1 MLSIVRRAGLF
12 LPFCI
17 AVLISVLHAAA
28 AVSISGSLKN
38 TPPRLPRLTPGTLY
52 GVLVS
57 VDSPSQLGTGQLRV
71 TLSALSSVL
80 VTKPLH
86 AGDGDLYTI
95 VRAAGGESLT
105 IEPLSG
111 APPTIG
117 YHLKV
122 TNLGK
127 AANIAYEPN
136 NRPEDANPIRLNQ
149 TIFASGD
156 ESLYFPE
163 PSAATSRQS
172 AADPKTDWFRF
183 EFNDPKPKLVHFA
196 IDLTERDNL
205 PVDISV
211 WRTTAGKP
219 EPFHDGED
227 PVALPHEVQALNGNK
242 FTVRILSKPGTYFI
256 RVAANHP
263 EYRLRTR
270 TFDPPPYAKPEDA
283 VQSAIDYII
292 ASGDSWHANTPRR
305 GGVFDRVAG
314 VHQETSLCVACH
326 ATHFTQRAQLYA
338 LRNGYELHYR
348 QQLQFLAERFYNNP
362 RPFYGFEEQGAVWA
376 RVISA
381 PANVL
386 GRMSHLL
393 NVFESEVSKTPRPEY
408 HTGVANYLKLYYDG
422 RAKLPNDE
430 TNGNTP
436 LVSAYEV
443 AWYAWEVTHDPKI
456 AALIEQD
463 EIKNMIDLCYQTL
476 ALAAIDSAKHAD
488 KIKKNAARILELQRP
503 SGQWS
508 MQFAPKEHEAEF
520 QTGHALWA
528 LSAAGVPRGNP
539 QVKKA
544 IDYLLSRQQPF
555 GGWLDPLQSFEN
567 FRTPFRET
575 QMAILGL
582 SSYYPKPKR
591 LPGWGA
597 ANPKTYPAGP
607 ALKLTALDETW
618 DTRPATLIKEIEN
631 EDTLLRQQAVEA
643 LGRTGSTQA
652 DLAILTARLA
662 DPSKLVSRT
671 AAWATRQLLSRYPAL
686 DSAPLIAAMRDPR
699 ERARWGASRVFA
711 THFSAL
717 TKRRELSA
725 PLGALASDASPAI
738 QSQALKGLWQFW
750 FWTPSEAVKSSIED
764 TLLAKLG
771 NTRHP
776 WALRNVKE
784 AIYNIAD
791 ENIRYL
797 YNNWIPL
804 LAAEDSRK
812 KAIAGRLAHESRLAE
827 KFSAVLERGSPA
839 AAKVLLAALTEFEL
853 RRADVYDL
861 KADMNSTFQP
871 TYNRIGN
878 DVEQIVFFGA
888 SNDRFAKALK
898 PYLDS
903 PAMETKRLAHNA
915 AILLRDAP
923 FSEVVKQAGKPGDER
938 EQIFSKMKERVPDTT
953 AALRAA
959 GRAPVEPRRPG
970 TAGAGRRAGGT
981 SAAARPDDAYFRG
994 YVEPILTTRGKDG
1007 YACVHCHA
1015 SHAIFDGTLGSA
1027 QKVINLENP
1036 EESLI
1041 LRKPIT
1047 DAESEG
1053 VVNANKLSHGG
1064 GIRFE
1069 AGSPEYN
1076 TILNWIRGTKP

>member
-1 MLSIVRRAGLF
+1 MVSMVKRVGLL

-17 AVLISVLHAAA
+17 STLSAA
-28 AVSISGSLKN
+28 AVLSISGPLRN
-38 TPPRLPRLTPGTLY
+38 NPPQLPKLVPGALY
-52 GVLVS
+52 GILVS
-57 VDSPSQLGTGQLRV
+57 IDSPSQLGAGRLQV
-71 TLSALSSVL
+71 TLKSASSVL
-80 VTKPLH
+80 VSKALH
-86 AGDGDLYTI
+86 AGDGDLYSI
-95 VRAAGGESLT
+95 IRGQGGESLV
-105 IEPLSG
+105 IEPLAG
-111 APPTIG
+111 ASTATV
-117 YHLKV
+117 YRLKV
-122 TNLGK
+122 TDLGRPS
-127 AANIAYEPN
+127 NIAYEPN
-136 NRPEDANPIRLNQ
+136 NRPEDANPIQLNQ

-156 ESLYFPE
+156 EALYFPD
-163 PSAATSRQS
+163 PAGVTSRQS
-172 AADPKTDWFRF
+172 AADPNKDWFRF

-196 IDLTERDNL
+196 LDLTERDNL
-205 PVDISV
+205 PVDISI
-211 WRTTAGKP
+211 WRAASSGKI

-242 FTVRILSKPGTYFI
+242 FTVRVLSKPGTYFI
-256 RVAANHP
+256 RVVANHP

-270 TFDPPPYAKPEDA
+270 TYDPPPYAKPQEA

-305 GGVFDRVAG
+305 GGVFDRVAS

-326 ATHFTQRAQLYA
+326 ATHFTQRAQLYG
-338 LRNGYELHYR
+338 LRNGYDLNYR
-348 QQLQFLAERFYNNP
+348 PQLQFLTERFYNNP

-393 NVFESEVSKTPRPEY
+393 SVFESQVSKTPRPAY
-408 HTGVANYLKLYYDG
+408 HEGVANYLKLYYDG
-422 RAKLPNDE
+422 RTKLPNDE

-463 EIKNMIDLCYQTL
+463 EIKNMVDLCYQTL
-476 ALAAIDSAKHAD
+476 ALAAIDPAKHAD

-508 MQFAPKEHEAEF
+508 MHFSAKEHEVEF

-528 LSAAGVPRGNP
+528 LSAAGVPRDNQ
-539 QVKKA
+539 QVKKS
-544 IDYLLSRQQPF
+544 IEYLLGRQQQF

-582 SSYYPKPKR
+582 SSYYPKPPR
-591 LPGWGA
+591 QPGWGA
-597 ANPKTYPAGP
+597 ANPKTYPANP
-607 ALKLTALDETW
+607 ALKLVALDETW
-618 DTRPATLIKEIEN
+618 DTRPATLVKEAEN

-652 DLAILTARLA
+652 DLTVVAARLA

-671 AAWATRQLLSRYPAL
+671 AAWAVRQLLSRYPAL
-686 DSAPLIAAMRDPR
+686 DSAQLTSAMNDPR

-717 TKRRELSA
+717 AKRPELSA
-725 PLGALASDASPAI
+725 PLRALASDASPAT

-750 FWTPSEAVKSSIED
+750 FWTPSEAAKSAIED
-764 TLLAKLG
+764 TLLTKLDDAS
-771 NTRHP
+771 HP
-776 WALRNVKE
+776 WVLRNVKE

-804 LAAEDSRK
+804 LATEESRTR
-812 KAIAGRLAHESRLAE
+812 AIAGRLAHESRLTE
-827 KFSAVLERGSPA
+827 KFSTVLEKGSPA
-839 AAKVLLAALTEFEL
+839 QARVLLAALTEFEL

-861 KADMNSTFQP
+861 KADIHSTFQP

-878 DVEQIVFFGA
+878 DVEQIVLFGP
-888 SNDRFAKALK
+888 SNDRFAKALR

-903 PAMETKRLAHNA
+903 ADSDTKRLAHNA

-923 FSEVVKQAGKPGDER
+923 FAAVVKQAGKPGGER
-938 EQIFSKMKERVPDTT
+938 EQIFTKMKERMPETA

-959 GRAPVEPRRPG
+959 GLAPAEPRRPG
-970 TAGAGRRAGGT
+970 TAGPVRRAAG
-981 SAAARPDDAYFRG
+981 SSAARPDDAYFRG